1 MKDDSEIVGK
11 EHGDGYILANE
22 RLEKVLRKEH
32 TSTQTKSVD
41 RRKSNGNLVYCR
53 RDLVICRV

>member
-1 MKDDSEIVGK
+1 MKDDSEIAGK

-41 RRKSNGNLVYCR
+41 R
-53 RDLVICRV
+53 